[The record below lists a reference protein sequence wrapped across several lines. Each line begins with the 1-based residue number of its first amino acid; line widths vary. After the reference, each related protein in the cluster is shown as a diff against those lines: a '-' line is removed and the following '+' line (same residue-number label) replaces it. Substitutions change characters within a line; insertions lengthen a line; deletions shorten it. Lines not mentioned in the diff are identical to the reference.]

1 MKIGFIGLGIMGSR
15 MAANLQ
21 KQGYSL
27 VVFNRT
33 RAKAE
38 PLLGPCGTFAD
49 SPAKVAEQVDVLFTM
64 LAHPDAVEQAA
75 LRVNGF
81 LSHLKPNALWV
92 DCSSVNPSFS
102 KKMAAA
108 AAARQIRFVDAPVT
122 GSAPVAAEA
131 NLVFWVGADKAD
143 LESIRP
149 LLLCMGSKIVH
160 TGGHGSGTSMKMVI
174 NLLLGN
180 AMAAFAEAMA
190 LGEGL
195 GLSQKMLFDSLLGT
209 PAVAPFLAAKRA
221 KIDNRNYEAEFP
233 LRWMQKDMHL
243 AMVSAYETGVAMPV
257 TNVAKEIY
265 RLAMRDGHDTEDFSA
280 IYDYV
285 ANNGDFATIDQQ
297 PSASGEGVT
306 SSSEAKTRVARK

>member
-21 KQGYSL
+21 RQGNSL

-49 SPAKVAEQVDVLFTM
+49 SPAKLGEQVDVLFTM

-75 LRVNGF
+75 LGADGF
-81 LSHLKPNALWV
+81 LNHLQPNALWV

-102 KKMAAA
+102 KKMAAE
-108 AAARQIRFVDAPVT
+108 AARREVHFVDAPVT
-122 GSAPVAAEA
+122 GSAPAAA
-131 NLVFWVGADKAD
+131 AVKLIFWVGADPAD
-143 LESIRP
+143 LERIRP
-149 LLLCMGSKIVH
+149 LLLCMGNKIVH
-160 TGGHGSGTSMKMVI
+160 TGGHGAGTCMKMVI
-174 NLLLGN
+174 NLLLGTG
-180 AMAAFAEAMA
+180 MAAFAEAMA

-195 GLSQKMLFDSLLGT
+195 GLSSKMLFDSLLGT
-209 PAVAPFLAAKRA
+209 PAVAPFLAAKRD

-243 AMVSAYETGVAMPV
+243 ATVSAYEAGVAMPL
-257 TNVAKEIY
+257 TNVTKEIY
-265 RLAMRDGHDTEDFSA
+265 RLAMRNGHATEDFSA
-280 IYDYV
+280 IYEFLTG
-285 ANNGDFATIDQQ
+285 NGHSLPASPPQSSVPLTRSKTAE
-297 PSASGEGVT
+297 PSQI
-306 SSSEAKTRVARK
+306 

>member
-21 KQGYSL
+21 KQGHSL

-33 RAKAE
+33 RGKAE
-38 PLLGPCGTFAD
+38 PLLGPCGKFAD
-49 SPAKVAEQVDVLFTM
+49 SPAELAGQVDVLFTM

-75 LRVNGF
+75 LGVDGF
-81 LSHLKPNALWV
+81 LHLLPPSALWV

-108 AAARQIRFVDAPVT
+108 AARREIHFVDAPVT

-131 NLVFWVGADKAD
+131 KLTFWVGARTAD
-143 LESIRP
+143 LEKVRP
-149 LLLCMGSKIVH
+149 LLLCMGNKIVH
-160 TGGHGSGTSMKMVI
+160 TGGNGTGTSMKMVI

-195 GLSQKMLFDSLLGT
+195 GLSSKLLFDSLLPT
-209 PAVAPFLAAKRA
+209 PAVPPFLAAKRA
-221 KIDNRNYEAEFP
+221 RIENGDYEAEFP
-233 LRWMQKDMHL
+233 LQWMQKDMHL
-243 AMVSAYETGVAMPV
+243 ATVSAYEAGVAMPL
-257 TNVAKEIY
+257 TNIAKEIY
-265 RLAMRDGHDTEDFSA
+265 RLAMRDGHAAEDFSA
-280 IYDYV
+280 IYEYFIHSD
-285 ANNGDFATIDQQ
+285 ARSPRDTAT
-297 PSASGEGVT
+297 ASR
-306 SSSEAKTRVARK
+306 AA

>member
-21 KQGYSL
+21 KQGHSL

-33 RAKAE
+33 RGKAE
-38 PLLGPCGTFAD
+38 RLLGPCGKFAD
-49 SPAKVAEQVDVLFTM
+49 SPAELAGQVDVLFTM

-75 LRVNGF
+75 LGVDGF
-81 LSHLKPNALWV
+81 LNLLPPSALWV

-108 AAARQIRFVDAPVT
+108 AARREIHFVDAPVT

-131 NLVFWVGADKAD
+131 KLTFWVGARTAD
-143 LESIRP
+143 LEKVRP
-149 LLLCMGSKIVH
+149 LLLCMGSRIVH
-160 TGGHGSGTSMKMVI
+160 TGGNGTGTSMKMVI

-195 GLSQKMLFDSLLGT
+195 GLSSKLLFDSLLPT

-221 KIDNRNYEAEFP
+221 RIENGNYEAEFP

-243 AMVSAYETGVAMPV
+243 ATVSAYEAGVAMPL
-257 TNVAKEIY
+257 TNIAKEIY
-265 RLAMRDGHDTEDFSA
+265 RLAMRDGHAAEDFSA
-280 IYDYV
+280 IYEYFTHSD
-285 ANNGDFATIDQQ
+285 ARSPRDTAT
-297 PSASGEGVT
+297 ASP
-306 SSSEAKTRVARK
+306 AA